1 MKISEHQ
8 HLIRCDRPLGQQIH
22 VAGLHSFN
30 EAFWLEP
37 ASL

>member
-8 HLIRCDRPLGQQIH
+8 HLIGGDCPVTQQIH